1 MMKSIRQIQRPFL
14 LPFSFFF
21 WIAVMIRNLLFD
33 LHILRSTS
41 FCTPLISIGN
51 ITVGGTGKTPHVE
64 MLVRFLRQDYKLAVL
79 SRGYKRK
86 SAGFIL
92 ATGHSR
98 LSDIGDEPLQIKM
111 KFPEIQVAVDNSRV
125 HGVKK
130 LMEIKHRPDV
140 IILDDAYQH
149 RYIKPGLSVLLIDYN
164 RPVFKDVLLP
174 AGNLREPAVNCRRA
188 DIIIITKCPPNLS
201 PGERK
206 RFIEKLHREKR
217 QHLYFTAYAYG
228 QPESVFPGRKKHV
241 SVPSFKHLRKSN
253 AGILLVTGI
262 AEPKP
267 ILQFLEEF
275 LHIGD
280 SVFFPDHHQFDKQDL
295 QDISKRFQS
304 IPGTEKY
311 IVVTEKDAMRLRDL
325 EMDEQLKRALL
336 YIPVEVKFLAK
347 GEKPF
352 YKRILK
358 IIKKASVK

>member
-1 MMKSIRQIQRPFL
+1 MKSIRQIKRPLL
-14 LPFSFFF
+14 LPFSLFF

-33 LHILRSTS
+33 LHILRSRS
-41 FCTPLISIGN
+41 FCQPVISIGN

-64 MLVRFLRQDYKLAVL
+64 MLVRFLKHDNKLAVL

-111 KFPEIQVAVDNSRV
+111 KFPDIHVAVDSSRV
-125 HGVKK
+125 RGVKK
-130 LMEIKHRPDV
+130 LLEIKHKPDV

-164 RPVFKDVLLP
+164 RPVFRDFLLP
-174 AGNLREPAVNCRRA
+174 AGDLREPAGNCRRA
-188 DIIIITKCPPNLS
+188 DIIIITKCPANLS
-201 PGERK
+201 PGDRK
-206 RFIEKLHREKR
+206 RFIENLPYKKS
-217 QHLYFTAYAYG
+217 QHLYFTTYAYG
-228 QPESVFPGRKKHV
+228 QPEAVFPGRKKPVHA
-241 SVPSFKHLRKSN
+241 SSFRHLRKSH
-253 AGILLVTGI
+253 AGILMVTGI

-267 ILQFLEEF
+267 LLQFLEEF
-275 LHIGD
+275 LHIHD
-280 SVFFPDHHQFDKQDL
+280 SILFPDHHPFNKQDL
-295 QDISKRFQS
+295 QSISKRFQS
-304 IPGTEKY
+304 VPGAEKY

-325 EMDEQLKRALL
+325 EIDEHLKKAFL

-352 YKRILK
+352 NKRVVK
-358 IIKKASVK
+358 YIKKAYRK